1 MISFLAVF
9 LLIFFV
15 PPLYGQDSYS
25 EFERG
30 LELSQ
35 PQQAKI
41 EQIRKRYMI
50 VMRTLQQ
57 QSMRKR
63 LELRELYRN
72 APQNREGMLKLRRE
86 LEDLELEKASLYDQ
100 YRAELRQTLTEKQ
113 REQYNRFCDTE
124 NRRNAY
130 PLRQRGHGP

>member
-1 MISFLAVF
+1 MISFIAFFVLI
-9 LLIFFV
+9 LLV

-25 EFERG
+25 DFERG

-35 PQQAKI
+35 PQRAKI
-41 EQIRKRYMI
+41 DQMRKRYMV

-63 LELRELYRN
+63 LELREIYRN
-72 APQNREGMLKLRRE
+72 APQNKEGIIRLRNE

-100 YRAELRQTLTEKQ
+100 YNAELKQMLTDKQ

-124 NRRNAY
+124 NRRTANPY
-130 PLRQRGHGP
+130 KQRGHGP